1 MTRLPARDFGLGVRA
16 MTRTGSP
23 TGRGWLRALRRY
35 SGVGVVLFALIFVV
49 GSYRAHALALV
60 VGDDDLCSAMSYAA
74 GRSADLTNDPA
85 DLADRHHACCD
96 LGLCLDASA
105 LAPEVPAALSAPHV
119 TRARPRRRLYREPQ
133 PALRRGAHRPRGPPI
148 H

>member
-1 MTRLPARDFGLGVRA
+1 

-35 SGVGVVLFALIFVV
+35 SGVGVVLFALVFVV

-60 VGDDDLCSAMSYAA
+60 VGDDDLCSAMTFAA
-74 GRSADLTNDPA
+74 VRSSVPTSDPA
-85 DLADRHHACCD
+85 DLADRQHACCD

-105 LAPEVPAALSAPHV
+105 LAPEAPAVLSAPHV
-119 TRARPRRRLYREPQ
+119 TRSRRRRGLYREPT
-133 PALRRGAHRPRGPPI
+133 LTVRRGAHRPRGPPTF
-148 H
+148 